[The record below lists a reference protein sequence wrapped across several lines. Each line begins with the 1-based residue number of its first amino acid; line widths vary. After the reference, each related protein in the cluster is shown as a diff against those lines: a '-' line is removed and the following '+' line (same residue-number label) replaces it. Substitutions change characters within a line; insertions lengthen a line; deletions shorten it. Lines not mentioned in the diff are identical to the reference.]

1 MDLILDNISKSFP
14 GRVVLNSISREV
26 NQGEKLVI
34 TGPNG
39 SGKST
44 LLNIIASVLPATK
57 GKVSLNIDSNSIS
70 GPDIMMFTGLVSPD
84 LYLYDELTANE
95 NLRFFTKISGIN
107 KTDFIDSLNQFGL
120 AGRGDDLVG
129 SFSSGMKQR
138 LKYVLALSKKP
149 PLLLLDEPTANL
161 DDAGKEIVY
170 DVIKSHEGITVIA
183 TNEQAELKFG
193 SSRIELGQ

>member
-1 MDLILDNISKSFP
+1 MELILDNICKSFP
-14 GRVVLNSISREV
+14 GRKVLDSISREV
-26 NQGEKLVI
+26 HQGEKLVI

-44 LLNIIASVLPATK
+44 LLNIIASVLPATR
-57 GKVSLNIDSNSIS
+57 GKVSLNIDSTSIS

-95 NLRFFTKISGIN
+95 NLRFFARISGV
-107 KTDFIDSLNQFGL
+107 KRKDFGDGLNRFGL

-161 DDAGKEIVY
+161 DNDGKELVY